1 MRSAGPLAA
10 IRGPTLLLRDERE
23 GKGWDREGRE
33 RETIKGK
40 VGEGVFGRAIF
51 LLLEPPLVQRPEY

>member
-10 IRGPTLLLRDERE
+10 IRGPTLLLRDE
-23 GKGWDREGRE
+23 RE